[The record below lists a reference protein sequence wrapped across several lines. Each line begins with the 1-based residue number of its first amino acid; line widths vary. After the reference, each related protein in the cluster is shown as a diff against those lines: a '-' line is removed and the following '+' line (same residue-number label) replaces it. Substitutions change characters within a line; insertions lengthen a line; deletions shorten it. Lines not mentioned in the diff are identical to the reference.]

1 MYKVLYISAS
11 EAELQTEVDRAL
23 EMIQTN
29 IKNKVVDVR
38 AIGDSTN
45 GYTVQISYIASED
58 TDKKILL
65 EGEEM

>member
-1 MYKVLYISAS
+1 ML
-11 EAELQTEVDRAL
+11 
-23 EMIQTN
+23 QTN

>member
-1 MYKVLYISAS
+1 MYKVLYLAAS

-29 IKNKVVDVR
+29 IKNKVVDVK

-45 GYTVQISYIASED
+45 GYTVQISYITSED

-65 EGEEM
+65 EGEEA